1 MGKKRR
7 GSQAFYFEQSEET
20 LKENETIVNLY
31 QNKTFV
37 PPEPKL
43 YETILEE
50 GNNTP
55 TTARAK
61 RGQVQASKDGSL
73 VLGLNKS
80 SRTIS
85 ENKYWR
91 QGSKSQEEVDD
102 PATLEWKEEG
112 EVDSS
117 WFVIVNDLVHLFC
130 DRITCSN
137 LSNLVTYPSSYIIRL
152 EF

>member
-50 GNNTP
+50 GNAP
-55 TTARAK
+55 PSIARAK
-61 RGQVQASKDGSL
+61 RGQAQASKDGSL
-73 VLGLNKS
+73 MLGLNKS

-85 ENKYWR
+85 MNKYWR
-91 QGSKSQEEVDD
+91 QDD
-102 PATLEWKEEG
+102 KDRNRKRKLMIQRLWNGRKKGKLIPL
-112 EVDSS
+112 
-117 WFVIVNDLVHLFC
+117 DL
-130 DRITCSN
+130 
-137 LSNLVTYPSSYIIRL
+137 
-152 EF
+152 